1 MGSAVIAKVYT
12 IRITAKA
19 RTLPMSGYKRTH
31 LATAKQYI
39 ITITAATPS
48 CTFEGVA

>member
-1 MGSAVIAKVYT
+1 MGSIMTTKGYT
-12 IRITAKA
+12 IRIAAKA
-19 RTLPMSGYKRTH
+19 RTLPMSGYKRT
-31 LATAKQYI
+31 LLTTAKQYT